1 MSSRTDRALARP
13 PVSPHRAVAIGVVV
27 ALALVGVAVVAVR
40 DLAVAQGWATGEP
53 WLGAGVRSLDG
64 LEPSAGV
71 LAVATAVGVLGLLL
85 VLAGLLPAKRRHV
98 PAAGDARLWS
108 SPSAIAE
115 VTRGAVDRSQGVVA
129 ARVARSSRGRVVLDV
144 VTRDG
149 ATDTATVQRAREVGN
164 TAGSALGARRVDVRL
179 VEEEIA

>member
-1 MSSRTDRALARP
+1 M
-13 PVSPHRAVAIGVVV
+13 
-27 ALALVGVAVVAVR
+27 
-40 DLAVAQGWATGEP
+40 
-53 WLGAGVRSLDG
+53 
-64 LEPSAGV
+64 
-71 LAVATAVGVLGLLL
+71 
-85 VLAGLLPAKRRHV
+85 
-98 PAAGDARLWS
+98 
-108 SPSAIAE
+108 
-115 VTRGAVDRSQGVVA
+115 DRSQGVVA